1 MKRCGFA
8 WARSNVNSFELERF
22 VSRQLRAL
30 PMPPAPRTLLPRVLA
45 AARAWSERPWYAR
58 DWFTWPLVWQCGS
71 VALLLLTV
79 VVGAVAVPTLQSFL
93 AETAASIGS
102 IIQMD
107 LPQQAGGLD
116 VSANALRV
124 IWHALVQPFL
134 PYAFAVVV
142 LMCGA
147 CASVVFVLNR
157 LVFGRAF
164 QS

>member
-1 MKRCGFA
+1 
-8 WARSNVNSFELERF
+8 VNSFELERF

-58 DWFTWPLVWQCGS
+58 EWLTWPFIWQLGS
-71 VALLLLTV
+71 VALLLLTL
-79 VVGAVAVPTLQSFL
+79 GGVAMVVPTMQSFL
-93 AETAASIGS
+93 GEAMSSIGS
-102 IIQMD
+102 TIEMD
-107 LPQQAGGLD
+107 LPQLAGGLD
-116 VSANALRV
+116 VSANVLLV

-134 PYAFAVVV
+134 PYAFVIIV

-157 LVFGRAF
+157 LVFGRPL